1 MDSSREAERASE
13 EIGACLEP
21 TPGNPDLRR
30 GYTLLKRWY
39 RHESVRDPNPS
50 RADIE
55 NFMGEYAT
63 LYRQEEP
70 TPLGRPVPTDVTPFR
85 VNEDVLSEAE
95 AEVEV
100 EVR

>member
-1 MDSSREAERASE
+1 
-13 EIGACLEP
+13 
-21 TPGNPDLRR
+21 
-30 GYTLLKRWY
+30 
-39 RHESVRDPNPS
+39 
-50 RADIE
+50 
-55 NFMGEYAT
+55 MGGYAT